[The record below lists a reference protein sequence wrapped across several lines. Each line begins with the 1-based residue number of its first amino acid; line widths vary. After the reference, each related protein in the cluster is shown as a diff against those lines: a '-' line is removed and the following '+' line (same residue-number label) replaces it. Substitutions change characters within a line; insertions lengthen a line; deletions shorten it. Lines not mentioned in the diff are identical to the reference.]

1 MELNEQVDKL
11 AQEGIR
17 VAAITYDKPE
27 ALAHFAKRR
36 GIRYPLLADPASEVI
51 RAFGILNTSV
61 PRDSFAYGVPYPG
74 TYLLDANGVVK
85 AKYFEEDYRERTTA
99 ASILVRNI
107 RNEAGIPVRETETR
121 HLTLRASAANDSVFT
136 GSRITLILDI
146 DLKPKM
152 HVYAPP
158 VEGYIPIRWDIKQ
171 TEAYRALEVEFPE
184 WKILH
189 LPAIDERV
197 PVYEGRFRLVR
208 DIVIGQQ
215 KALEAAGFQD
225 QVTVEGS
232 FRYQACDDKMCY
244 RPETVPL
251 QWTFRLKPP
260 DRERVP
266 DALRRSGN

>member
-1 MELNEQVDKL
+1 MELNEQADNL
-11 AQEGIR
+11 AKEGIG

-27 ALAHFAKRR
+27 ALAHFAERR
-36 GIRYPLLADPASEVI
+36 GIRYPLLSDAASEVI
-51 RAFGILNTSV
+51 RAFGILNRSI
-61 PRDSFAYGVPYPG
+61 PEDSFVYGTAYPG
-74 TYLLDANGVVK
+74 TYLVDSNGVVK

-99 ASILVRNI
+99 ASILVRQI
-107 RNEAGIPVRETETR
+107 RDEAGIRVQETETR
-121 HLTLRASAANDSVFT
+121 HLTLRALTANDSVFT

-146 DLKPKM
+146 DLKSKM

-158 VEGYIPIRWDIKQ
+158 VEGYIPIRWDLKQ

-197 PVYEGRFRLVR
+197 PVYEGRFRLRR

-215 KALEAAGFQD
+215 KALEAAGFREE
-225 QVTVEGS
+225 VTVEGS

-251 QWTFRLKPP
+251 KWTLRLKPP
-260 DRERVP
+260 DRERAP
-266 DALRRSGN
+266 AALRRSGN